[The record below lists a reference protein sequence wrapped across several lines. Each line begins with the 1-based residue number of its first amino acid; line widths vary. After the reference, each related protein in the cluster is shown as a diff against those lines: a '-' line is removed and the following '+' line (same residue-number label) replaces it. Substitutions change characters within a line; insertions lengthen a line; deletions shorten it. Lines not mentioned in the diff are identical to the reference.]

1 MYYDPFTTP
10 AYVQDV
16 AGATESIQDDLLP
29 LKVETAR
36 LCDCRGMVT
45 HFSPLSRLSVSC
57 IFAAIRAHI
66 RKSSVAMAKN
76 TTSHRFRLDL
86 IIARDGDEV
95 NEEHQPTN
103 TNGSKPRIV
112 DKQRNVAGIMVA
124 CPIEV
129 SIV

>member
-1 MYYDPFTTP
+1 
-10 AYVQDV
+10 
-16 AGATESIQDDLLP
+16 
-29 LKVETAR
+29 
-36 LCDCRGMVT
+36 
-45 HFSPLSRLSVSC
+45 
-57 IFAAIRAHI
+57 
-66 RKSSVAMAKN
+66 MAKN

-112 DKQRNVAGIMVA
+112 EGRQGQITPNGMQMSGGERREPSAPWRLVDKQRNVAGIMVA